1 MDKKFFA
8 FIKNAYLNGLCDEY
22 KDEIRR
28 CGEDKALLMSLALR
42 QQSLPWVISNLNNSG
57 VLDKSYMLE
66 NFGECVNTRVFN
78 DCDGVTGFKYKM
90 FVGYNHSVRL
100 DDIDVSAYLWCDKTQ
115 VDVVVS
121 KCPTLYI
128 GCGSTLHLTCD
139 GYNSVRV
146 YLFDHSRLVLDDV
159 DDTSMV
165 TVLKYSESAE
175 VEMGRYCLSK
185 KVKVFNKEL
194 NL

>member
-22 KDEIRR
+22 KAEIRR

-57 VLDKSYMLE
+57 ILDKSYMLE
-66 NFGECVNTRVFN
+66 NFSECVNTRVFN

-100 DDIDVSAYLWCDKTQ
+100 DDVDVSAYLWCDKTQ
-115 VDVVVS
+115 VEVVQA
-121 KCPTLYI
+121 KCPIIYV
-128 GCGSTLHLTCD
+128 GCGSNVSLICE

-146 YLFDHSRLVLDDV
+146 YLFDNASVTLDDV
-159 DDTSMV
+159 DESSNV
-165 TVLKYSESAE
+165 TVLRYSDKAE
-175 VEMGRYCLSK
+175 VKTGRYCLSK
-185 KVKVFNKEL
+185 KVKVFDKEL
-194 NL
+194 KL

>member
-1 MDKKFFA
+1 MDKRFFA

-22 KDEIRR
+22 KAEIRS
-28 CGEDKALLMSLALR
+28 CGEDKERLMSLALR

-66 NFGECVNTRVFN
+66 NFGECVNTRFFN
-78 DCDGVTGFKYKM
+78 DCDGVIGFKYKM
-90 FVGYNHSVRL
+90 FVGFNHSVRL
-100 DDIDVSAYLWCDKTQ
+100 DDIDVSAYLWCDKAQ
-115 VDVVVS
+115 VNVVAS

-128 GCGSTLHLTCD
+128 GCGSNVHLICD

-165 TVLKYSESAE
+165 TVLRYSESAE
-175 VEMGRYCLSK
+175 VETGRYCLSK
-185 KVKVFNKEL
+185 KVKVFDKEL
-194 NL
+194 RL